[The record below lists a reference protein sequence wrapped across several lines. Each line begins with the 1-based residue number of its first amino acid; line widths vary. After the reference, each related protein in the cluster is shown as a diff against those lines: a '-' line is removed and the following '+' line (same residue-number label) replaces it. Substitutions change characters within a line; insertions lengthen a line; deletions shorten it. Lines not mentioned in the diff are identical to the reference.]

1 MEMNATDLTVSDLV
15 LLFGDTPARVDAIGD
30 IEVYVYEEKRGEDW
44 QVGYEHIKPIP
55 LTAEILEKNGYVKCI
70 GGRSKKSLQ
79 LIGDGLYVSWWNDRI
94 VIRYKRVLGHPSA
107 YLNCDCRYVH
117 ELQHALRL
125 CGVKKEVVL

>member
-1 MEMNATDLTVSDLV
+1 MIGDWVYCEGQPTPENATIQTIAEDGVW
-15 LLFGDTPARVDAIGD
+15 FNGPH
-30 IEVYVYEEKRGEDW
+30 YEGAASYDR
-44 QVGYEHIKPIP
+44 IFPIP
-55 LTAEILEKNGYVKCI
+55 LTPEILEKNGFVKCI

-117 ELQHALRL
+117 ELQHALRP
-125 CGVKKEVVL
+125 CKIDKEITI

>member
-1 MEMNATDLTVSDLV
+1 MVGDLV

-30 IEVYVYEEKRGEDW
+30 TEVYVYEKERGDW

-55 LTAEILEKNGYVKCI
+55 LTAEILEENGFVKCI

-125 CGVKKEVVL
+125 CGIDKEIEL

>member
-1 MEMNATDLTVSDLV
+1 MKNTELMVGDLV
-15 LLFGDTPARVDAIGD
+15 LLFGETPARVDAIGNT
-30 IEVYVYEEKRGEDW
+30 EVYVYEKERGDW
-44 QVGYEHIKPIP
+44 HVGYGHIKPIS
-55 LTAEILEKNGYVKCI
+55 LTPDILEKNGFVKRI

-117 ELQHALRL
+117 ELQNALRL
-125 CGVKKEVVL
+125 AGVEKEIVL